1 MNMRSPY
8 VSAGFSD
15 LTWQELWPRRDKQ
28 INRLVADLQQ
38 RNIIIVLVQN
48 NNLKKKHLNTVLTL
62 MFALDFMLRMRAPPP
77 FCQKYKCKNFCQDDA
92 KCISVSLKIK

>member
-48 NNLKKKHLNTVLTL
+48 NNLKKKTQHCTHSHVCFGLHVEDESTSSFLSKVQMQEFLP
-62 MFALDFMLRMRAPPP
+62 R
-77 FCQKYKCKNFCQDDA
+77 
-92 KCISVSLKIK
+92 